1 MGVLANNILEGEGHF
16 YLDRVPN
23 DLARIVVDS
32 TEKVSSKYIHDKQ
45 MWLVIHMFV
54 SKKSYTIYVFCIYL
68 LQIINANKT
77 IDKEAEDDMI
87 DTVKDIFSKV
97 LDVDSS
103 ELGQESDF
111 FELGGSS
118 LDTIALISH
127 IESSVGIR
135 SKVLLLNDSSY
146 SSSRIQTPDNMHIF

>member
-1 MGVLANNILEGEGHF
+1 
-16 YLDRVPN
+16 
-23 DLARIVVDS
+23 
-32 TEKVSSKYIHDKQ
+32 
-45 MWLVIHMFV
+45 MFV

>member
-1 MGVLANNILEGEGHF
+1 M
-16 YLDRVPN
+16 
-23 DLARIVVDS
+23 
-32 TEKVSSKYIHDKQ
+32 
-45 MWLVIHMFV
+45 
-54 SKKSYTIYVFCIYL
+54 YL
-68 LQIINANKT
+68 LQIIIANKT
-77 IDKEAEDDMI
+77 IDRKAEEDMVN
-87 DTVKDIFSKV
+87 TVKDIFSKV

-135 SKVLLLNDSSY
+135 SKVLLLNDLYY
-146 SSSRIQTPDNMHIF
+146 STSCIQTPDNMHIF